1 MDEIILDMM
10 LHWCSLLDQF
20 GADVARDVDWFMN
33 SLEFAIGG
41 AATHKQQFRLITL
54 ICFVRMSNVRNFLS
68 HFSQPNI
75 PSLRLKSCPWT
86 SVRCFRISFPWC
98 TMTIKLYNTA
108 IFNIMIL
115 FYIYKKSP
123 VQWQYLMA
131 AICIFDFMNIDH
143 QSVTFCSL
151 KYILQPCSGHLNFLY
166 SVPWSIFMCRISVF
180 LK

>member
-10 LHWCSLLDQF
+10 LHWCSLLDQL
-20 GADVARDVDWFMN
+20 GADVARDVNWFMN

-98 TMTIKLYNTA
+98 TMTTKLYNAA

-115 FYIYKKSP
+115 FYINKKSP

-131 AICIFDFMNIDH
+131 AICIFDFMNIN
-143 QSVTFCSL
+143 QSVTFWSL